1 MTVKTITDAEV
12 LDFIAKSDALYPP
25 ELVDVSVEDNRRYY
39 NQLCKAF
46 STERPSG
53 LVVTDN
59 LISGVDTRSYLPI
72 SPKSN
77 IKLLYFHGGGFL
89 LGSLD
94 SHDNICAEIADI
106 TQAEV
111 VAVDYRL
118 APEFIYPA
126 QLDDVTSVW
135 ESLIEDGTQGII
147 VGDSAGGTLCASLC
161 IRLNRLEKQLPL
173 AQVLIYPWLGGDF
186 DLPSYI
192 DYCDA
197 PLLRTSD
204 VKNFIELV
212 TDGNSETMKADP
224 EFAPLLVAD
233 YNFFP
238 KSLIITA
245 DIDPIRDDGV
255 LFHERLVDAGIE
267 STHRNEEQLVHGYL
281 RARNMCSRARKSFD
295 AMTEY
300 ICEVLEKLS

>member
-1 MTVKTITDAEV
+1 MTVKTITDVEV

-25 ELVDVSVEDNRRYY
+25 GLVDASVEDNRRYY

-46 STERPSG
+46 SAERPSG

-72 SPKSN
+72 NPKSN
-77 IKLLYFHGGGFL
+77 IKVLYFHGGGFL
-89 LGSLD
+89 LGSLE
-94 SHDNICAEIADI
+94 SHDNICAEIADA

-135 ESLIEDGTQGII
+135 ESLVEDGTQGII

>member
-1 MTVKTITDAEV
+1 MKVNTITDLEV
-12 LDFIAKSDALYPP
+12 LDFIAQTDALYPS
-25 ELVDVSVEDNRRYY
+25 ELVDTSVEDNRRYY
-39 NQLCKAF
+39 NQMCEVFRA
-46 STERPSG
+46 ERPSG

-59 LISGVDTRSYLPI
+59 LISGVGTRSYLPI
-72 SPKSN
+72 NPKSN
-77 IKLLYFHGGGFL
+77 IKIFYFHGGGFL
-89 LGSLD
+89 LGSLE
-94 SHDNICAEIADI
+94 SHDDICAEIAVA
-106 TQAEV
+106 TQTEV

-135 ESLIEDGTQGII
+135 ESIIVEGTQGII

-161 IRLNRLEKQLPL
+161 IRLNRLERQLPL

-192 DYCDA
+192 ENSDA
-197 PLLRTSD
+197 PLLRTSE
-204 VKNFIELV
+204 VKNFMELV
-212 TDGNSETMKADP
+212 TNDSSELLKTDP
-224 EFAPLLVAD
+224 EFAPLLVAN

-255 LFHERLVDAGIE
+255 MFHEKLVEAGIK

-281 RARNMCSRARKSFD
+281 RARNMSCRARKSFD
-295 AMTEY
+295 AMIEF
-300 ICEVLEKLS
+300 ICEILDIQL